1 MSRTLIR
8 DQQRRSPR
16 ALVFRL
22 VLLLVVVGIAAWF
35 LVGPTPVIDIQLDR
49 PGIGPSTQVQVT
61 TTAGKR
67 GLGPVRVWL
76 EQQDAT
82 YELVSEAF
90 EPQPFWAF
98 WASGTREWSTQVEVG
113 KETLPGLVEGPAVLA
128 VEAGTAG
135 TWLRR
140 PAPAVERYE
149 TQVHL
154 TPPSISVTSGNNNGI
169 QGGSSLVTY
178 RVGPTATRHG
188 VQAGSWWFPGYD
200 APAGDL
206 QGASTQGAST
216 QNSSTGSSMG
226 DEKFA
231 LFGLPY
237 DLDDTAQLR
246 LVAEDALGNRVS
258 IPFLDSFRPRPLQTG
273 DIRLD
278 DAFLAKVVPAILA
291 QTPEIAGTGDL
302 LADYLKMNSELRA
315 HNAEQLHALGDDSV
329 PQQLWQGRFLQL
341 PRSAVMSP
349 FAARRSYAYQGRQV
363 DTQDHLGYDLASVRR
378 APVPA
383 ANNGRVVLARY
394 LGIYGNTVVL
404 DHGYG
409 VMSLYAHLSGIDV
422 AVGDTVESGQDVGRT
437 GATGMAG
444 GDHLHFTLMI
454 RGLAVDPKEWWDG
467 DWMRELQERLQPAPV
482 D

>member
-1 MSRTLIR
+1 MSSTLIR
-8 DQQRRSPR
+8 DHRRRSPR

-22 VLLLVVVGIAAWF
+22 ILVLAVVGLAAWF
-35 LVGPTPVIDIQLDR
+35 LVGQTPTLDLQLDR

-61 TTAGKR
+61 ATAGKR

-76 EQQDAT
+76 EQQDTT

-90 EPQPFWAF
+90 EPTSFWAF
-98 WASGTREWSTQVEVG
+98 WATGTRTWSTQVEVG
-113 KETLPGLVEGPAVLA
+113 KETLPGLVEGPAVLV
-128 VEAGTAG
+128 VEAETAG

-140 PAPAVERYE
+140 PAPALERHE
-149 TQVHL
+149 THVHL
-154 TPPSISVTSGNNNGI
+154 TPPSIAVTSGNTSGI
-169 QGGSSLVTY
+169 QGGSALVTY
-178 RVGPTATRHG
+178 RVGPTATLHG
-188 VQAGSWWFPGYD
+188 VQAGDWWFPGYD
-200 APAGDL
+200 APGRDRP
-206 QGASTQGAST
+206 GE
-216 QNSSTGSSMG
+216 
-226 DEKFA
+226 EKFA

-237 DLDDTAQLR
+237 DLDGTAQLR

-258 IPFLDSFRPRPLQTG
+258 IPFVDSFRPRPLQTG
-273 DIRLD
+273 NIRLD

-291 QTPEIAGTGDL
+291 ATPEMAGTGDL

-315 HNAEQLHALGDDSV
+315 RNAEQLQALGKNSV
-329 PQQLWQGRFLQL
+329 PEQLWQGRFLQL

-349 FAARRSYAYQGRQV
+349 FAARRTYEYQGRPV

-383 ANNGRVVLARY
+383 ANSGRVVLAEY
-394 LGIYGNTVVL
+394 FGIYGNTVVL

-422 AVGDTVESGQDVGRT
+422 AVGDTVERGQDVGRT

-444 GDHLHFTLMI
+444 GDHLHFTLML

-467 DWMRELQERLQPAPV
+467 AWMRTLQERLQPAL
-482 D
+482 DD